1 MFALDYSGRRRRS
14 LRKRRQYMEDLEV
27 ERLLLEEEN
36 TSSEKM
42 LRPSEDNL
50 LREYLL
56 NWTKHD
62 SILENQ

>member
-1 MFALDYSGRRRRS
+1 
-14 LRKRRQYMEDLEV
+14 MEDLEV

-36 TSSEKM
+36 TSSEKI

>member
-1 MFALDYSGRRRRS
+1 
-14 LRKRRQYMEDLEV
+14 MEDLEV

-56 NWTKHD
+56 KWSKHD